1 MNLSKRRSQNSHLVS
16 SSVCSLLR
24 QSSFTHSS
32 YERRLWTTSDGAC
45 AAAAGGVSW
54 VAADG
59 VAFGGTASE
68 GVVAV
73 SARLYPGMGFL
84 GQFQIHFHD

>member
-32 YERRLWTTSDGAC
+32 YERRLWTTSDGGAC
-45 AAAAGGVSW
+45 AAATAGGVSW
-54 VAADG
+54 VAAGG

-68 GVVAV
+68 VADAV
-73 SARLYPGMGFL
+73 AAGFSFRY
-84 GQFQIHFHD
+84 GIY